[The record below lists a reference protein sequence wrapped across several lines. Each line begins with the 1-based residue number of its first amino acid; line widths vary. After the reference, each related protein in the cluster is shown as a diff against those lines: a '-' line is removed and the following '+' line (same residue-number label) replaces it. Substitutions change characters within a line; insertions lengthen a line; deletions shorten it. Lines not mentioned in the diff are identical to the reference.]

1 MEVSVSAAL
10 GHIETFMHPQVVI
23 TDDQSREDAFF
34 TRAIRAKA
42 SELGK
47 SVIEL
52 PKDAAEKMMWIARL
66 DSGSLAG
73 NIVSDRTRLITSLT
87 ILQPGKQPMSIS

>member
-10 GHIETFMHPQVVI
+10 GHIETFMHPQVLI
-23 TDDQSREDAFF
+23 TDDSSRDDGFF
-34 TRAIRAKA
+34 TKAIRAKA
-42 SELGK
+42 AELGK

-52 PKDAAEKMMWIARL
+52 PKDATEKMMWIARL

-73 NIVSDRTRLITSLT
+73 KIMSGRTRLNKLLKA
-87 ILQPGKQPMSIS
+87 LQLGKRPT